1 VDLDVRWEPRI
12 GDPSVTGWLT
22 VAAYF
27 AAAVLCAAAARA
39 LRSRLPAAERRRQ
52 PAVWWGAA
60 LLLAALGVNKELD
73 LQSWFTA
80 VGRAVAERQGWI
92 EQRREMQI
100 VFIAVFTTTAA
111 VSMGAAAWAIRRK
124 WREYGP
130 LLLGLGFVI
139 TFIVVRAASF
149 HHVETFLDHR
159 IGGARMNWVLE
170 LCGIAS
176 IALAAAARLRYA
188 RRRTGTGPA

>member
-1 VDLDVRWEPRI
+1 MRWEPKI
-12 GDPSVTGWLT
+12 GDPSVMGWLT
-22 VAAYF
+22 VAACF
-27 AAAVLCAAAARA
+27 VTAILCAAAARA
-39 LRSRLPAAERRRQ
+39 LRSHLPEAERGRQ

-60 LLLAALGVNKELD
+60 ALLVALGINKELD

-92 EQRREMQI
+92 GQRREAQV

-111 VSMGAAAWAIRRK
+111 VSLAVAAWAIRRK

-130 LLLGLGFVI
+130 LLLGVGFVL

-159 IGGARMNWVLE
+159 VGGARMNWVLE
-170 LCGIAS
+170 LSGIAS
-176 IALAAAARLRYA
+176 IALAAAARLRHA
-188 RRRTGTGPA
+188 RRRAASGTG